1 MGRDLRGRASF
12 TRSTVTDTVARL
24 SRPLDRLSLSLSL
37 FSKLPVH
44 IYTEYIYIYIYSPIL
59 HEECTT
65 PLSWHEI
72 RNWTTTMPGNDT
84 SPNGNRERE
93 QKRRWK
99 RNLLFFSLSVRLVLG
114 VNVLYIVAVIGG
126 GRGGGGGGANW
137 NDDDEMDRISHWVIV
152 LQLSD

>member
-24 SRPLDRLSLSLSL
+24 SRPLDRLSLSLSRYSPSYL
-37 FSKLPVH
+37 
-44 IYTEYIYIYIYSPIL
+44 YIYVRIYRIYIYSPIL

-72 RNWTTTMPGNDT
+72 RKWTTTMPGNDT

-126 GRGGGGGGANW
+126 GRGGGGANW

>member
-24 SRPLDRLSLSLSL
+24 SRPLDRLSLSRYSPSYL
-37 FSKLPVH
+37 
-44 IYTEYIYIYIYSPIL
+44 YIYVRIYRIYIYSPIL

-99 RNLLFFSLSVRLVLG
+99 RNRLFFSLSVRLVLG